1 MQLRVFRPFPA
12 NEIAQALKNC
22 KAVAIMDRCESY
34 NGNGGPLGSEVPA
47 ALFKN
52 KVMIEAVNYIYGL
65 AGRDFTISDV
75 KGIFAEL
82 EDMVENGT
90 EVEQYQY
97 IRLRK

>member
-1 MQLRVFRPFPA
+1 MSG
-12 NEIAQALKNC
+12 C

-52 KVMIEAVNYIYGL
+52 KVLIEAVNYIYGL

-75 KGIFAEL
+75 KGIFTEL
-82 EDMVENGT
+82 EEMIERGRT
-90 EVEQYQY
+90 VEQYRY
-97 IRLRK
+97 IRLRERTED